1 MQLDSRE
8 EDSKPVDWGG
18 VDVGEDIVATGEID
32 RLNNWR
38 RAFGAVA
45 SVYDVDREKRRDGLG
60 EENGDRPCLEVDG

>member
-1 MQLDSRE
+1 MQLDSEE
-8 EDSKPVDWGG
+8 EDNKPVDWSR
-18 VDVGEDIVATGEID
+18 VDVGEDAVATGEID

-60 EENGDRPCLEVDG
+60 EESDDMPCLAVDG